1 MREVFIENVSMT
13 KFGRFDSSLRD
24 LTTSAGAKCL
34 EKTNMKIDCL
44 LVGSMNP
51 EEFSSN
57 SNISSLVAD
66 YLNLQGIPSMRI
78 ETASS
83 SGAAIFSLGCNLIA
97 SGVYNNVL
105 LVAAEKMSGLETQK
119 VTKILAKVI
128 EEEERQSG
136 ASMPSL
142 AAMVTMA
149 YKLKYKINKE
159 LLNELLK
166 TIAIKNHYNGSL
178 NPLAHFQK
186 EISEDDYNNSKVI
199 SNPLKMYDCSPISDG
214 AAALILSS
222 EKTDIRVSGTGQA
235 TDTVSFT
242 SFEAINCEDLGFFD
256 EGESCLHILKDET
269 KLNGRLPINASGGLK
284 SRGHPVGATGLAQI
298 IDCIYQMRNEVSSN
312 RQVDKNNIALC
323 HSIGGMG
330 NNIFVN
336 ILEKV
341 PSIKKRSLGLTEV
354 IHEIIPKVPDSSEL
368 INEDEELEGKLASY
382 TTLYV
387 TPEGFDSPLTLGII
401 DTVKHKRV
409 FARALFEGDF
419 EIGRRITIF
428 KENNIV
434 YFRKTSYVDQIKFF
448 ARRNVKNILDL
459 FE

>member
-1 MREVFIENVSMT
+1 M
-13 KFGRFDSSLRD
+13 
-24 LTTSAGAKCL
+24 
-34 EKTNMKIDCL
+34 L
-44 LVGSMNP
+44 L
-51 EEFSSN
+51 
-57 SNISSLVAD
+57 LA
-66 YLNLQGIPSMRI
+66 LKL
-78 ETASS
+78 
-83 SGAAIFSLGCNLIA
+83 
-97 SGVYNNVL
+97 YN
-105 LVAAEKMSGLETQK
+105 T
-119 VTKILAKVI
+119 
-128 EEEERQSG
+128 
-136 ASMPSL
+136 
-142 AAMVTMA
+142 
-149 YKLKYKINKE
+149 
-159 LLNELLK
+159 
-166 TIAIKNHYNGSL
+166 
-178 NPLAHFQK
+178 
-186 EISEDDYNNSKVI
+186 
-199 SNPLKMYDCSPISDG
+199 
-214 AAALILSS
+214 
-222 EKTDIRVSGTGQA
+222 
-235 TDTVSFT
+235 
-242 SFEAINCEDLGFFD
+242 EDLGFFD

-269 KLNGRLPINASGGLK
+269 KLNGRLPINPSGGLK

-298 IDCIYQMRNEVSSN
+298 VDCIYQMRNEVSSN

-354 IHEIIPKVPDSSEL
+354 IHEIIPKIPDSSEL